1 MTKPT
6 STPRAASYAMLALVP
21 ALLLAACGGN
31 GGSATSA
38 RSSSATQ
45 AAPDSPAADSVHV
58 DAAIE
63 KNPCELAPA
72 EMVAGLFGVPAADL
86 QRESSMSSACVY
98 SWENDDGTERLDA
111 KVKVADVG
119 EDAERAASN
128 FRSVTR
134 GMSGADVDQAM
145 AGIKEQVASEGGLDS
160 AGKRKAADVV
170 ADGAGGSG
178 GIRFEDVDGVGD
190 EARLALTVGA
200 GELHVRVGNLYFI
213 GSAYRGPG
221 MQMPDKVTGASIM
234 AADKQWRR
242 DTMPQRKDAAIK
254 LARAVVQ
261 SL

>member
-1 MTKPT
+1 MPKRIP
-6 STPRAASYAMLALVP
+6 TPRVAPRALLVLVP
-21 ALLLAACGGN
+21 ALMLAACGGS
-31 GGSATSA
+31 GDSAAPSQPSPA
-38 RSSSATQ
+38 SQ
-45 AAPDSPAADSVHV
+45 AASDTPVADSVHV
-58 DAAIE
+58 DAAVG

-72 EMVAGLFGVPAADL
+72 EMVAGLFDVPATDL
-86 QRESSMSSACVY
+86 QRVPSMSSACTY

-111 KVKVADVG
+111 TVKVSDVD
-119 EDAERAASN
+119 EDAEGAASN

-145 AGIKEQVASEGGLDS
+145 AGIKDQVASEGGLDS

-170 ADGAGGSG
+170 VDGASGSD
-178 GIRFEDVDGVGD
+178 GIRFEDVEGVGD

-200 GELHVRVGNLYFI
+200 GELHVRAGNLYFI
-213 GSAYRGPG
+213 ASAYRGPG

-234 AADKQWRR
+234 AADRQWRR
-242 DTMPQRKDAAIK
+242 DTMAQRKDAAIK